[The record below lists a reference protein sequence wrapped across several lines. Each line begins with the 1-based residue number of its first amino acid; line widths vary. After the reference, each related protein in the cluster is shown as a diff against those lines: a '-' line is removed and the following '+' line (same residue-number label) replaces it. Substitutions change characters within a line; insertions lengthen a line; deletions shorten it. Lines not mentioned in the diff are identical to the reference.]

1 MDTNVLSDIF
11 NELLNDSCFIK
22 VTGVPN
28 IKTNAD
34 GKEFLKKYIEY
45 CRQIEIDRLV
55 KIRGMLES
63 LGFDARNCAQ
73 AIAQRIKEMTEA
85 CHTDLSDDEKA
96 ILCHDSNTKGYD
108 AVPNYE
114 TVRKWLS
121 KSGARNPS
129 RWSLYQI
136 AFALGL
142 RACFPKD
149 IDDPTIENYKG
160 TVNYLFNKVY
170 NQRFVTRTAHELIF
184 IFCLLHGKSY
194 TDALKMYCQYKKG
207 YEERISEGQDTFV
220 VLENNSTLFFVSKGI
235 NNDEQ
240 GFVEDLIVLSPL
252 LEDAHSSVFGRL
264 EEWRQYFEQ
273 DETTENFKNYP
284 KGNLTVGESVF
295 ISKTL
300 KKNLQLLDS
309 RMRITSALYEHP
321 MNAEDENRLIDQFE
335 NFGISKELY
344 QLLKG
349 YCDYSISAEFGEGS
363 QPFFSE
369 IIDDVMLTAEEIFAK
384 RIENENGVSEWRMDI
399 YRELSHN
406 LIYRDLRKAVIVTHF
421 FRYWSSTDRDDE
433 LDYDDY
439 VGEINEILTDLFYL
453 PLYLKNSY
461 DCFFMLCAKTK
472 DPIGTYYAVFREIFH
487 IYKQYN
493 YGFISSDNFPS
504 RAYCELQ
511 ASELIYDYDAL
522 IPLDQ
527 SAVQKEMLQ
536 AIQEISKGQK

>member
-1 MDTNVLSDIF
+1 MDTNTLSDIF
-11 NELLNDSCFIK
+11 NDLLNDSRFMI
-22 VTGVPN
+22 VTGVPS
-28 IKTNAD
+28 IKTDAD
-34 GKEFLKKYIEY
+34 SKEFLRKYIEY
-45 CRQIEIDRLV
+45 CRQIEINRLE
-55 KIRGMLES
+55 KIRDMLEG
-63 LGFDARNCAQ
+63 LGWDARNCAQ

-85 CHTDLSDDEKA
+85 CQADLSDDEKA
-96 ILCHDSNTKGYD
+96 ILCHDSNTNGYAD
-108 AVPNYE
+108 VPNYE

-121 KSGARNPS
+121 RSGTREPK

-149 IDDPTIENYKG
+149 IDDPTLENYKG

-194 TDALKMYCQYKKG
+194 TEALKMYCQYKTGCEK
-207 YEERISEGQDTFV
+207 EIPKAPQMLVPSQ
-220 VLENNSTLFFVSKGI
+220 NNSTLFFVAKGI
-235 NNDEQ
+235 ANDEQ
-240 GFVEDLIVLSPL
+240 GFIRDLIVVSPL
-252 LEDAHSSVFGRL
+252 LEDEHSSVFDRL

-273 DETTENFKNYP
+273 DETTEDFKNYP

-295 ISKTL
+295 ISKAL
-300 KKNLQLLDS
+300 KKNLQLLDR
-309 RMRITSALYEHP
+309 RMRITSALHEHSTDAD
-321 MNAEDENRLIDQFE
+321 NEKRLIAVFE
-335 NFGISKELY
+335 NLGVSKELY
-344 QLLKG
+344 QILKDYG
-349 YCDYSISAEFGEGS
+349 DYSISAVFGEGS

-369 IIDDVMLTAEEIFAK
+369 IISDVMLTAEEIFAK

-433 LDYDDY
+433 PDYDDY

-472 DPIGTYYAVFREIFH
+472 DPIGTYYAVFREIFN

-493 YGFISSDNFPS
+493 YEFISSDDFPS
-504 RAYCELQ
+504 LAYCELQ

-536 AIQEISKGQK
+536 AIQEISRVQK